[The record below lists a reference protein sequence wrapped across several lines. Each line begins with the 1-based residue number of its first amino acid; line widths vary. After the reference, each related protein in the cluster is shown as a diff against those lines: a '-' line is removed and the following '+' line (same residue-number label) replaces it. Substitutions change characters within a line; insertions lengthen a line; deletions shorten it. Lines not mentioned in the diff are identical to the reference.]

1 MLRRSR
7 LLARRISGTATPTPR
22 RPPRAGRRRRWR
34 GGSLTLAVGLSL
46 ALANGARA
54 APSEAEARAF
64 FERFVAAQN
73 AHDAVA
79 VKAMLWDSPQM
90 LWYSRGTEIRGT
102 SAVVETLHSYYAG
115 TWHLEP
121 DMASFRATVLSDTVL
136 QLLVPVVF
144 TRGDA
149 GQPPQANQ
157 FLICQTLVLSP
168 TGWKVASILPIAN
181 TQLKNSK

>member
-1 MLRRSR
+1 MLRRS
-7 LLARRISGTATPTPR
+7 RRISGTATLTAR
-22 RPPRAGRRRRWR
+22 MPPRAG
-34 GGSLTLAVGLSL
+34 SL
-46 ALANGARA
+46 ALAIALTLGLASGAHA
-54 APSEAEARAF
+54 APTEADARAF

-73 AHDAVA
+73 AHDAAA
-79 VKAMLWDSPQM
+79 VKAMLWDSPRM
-90 LWYSRGTEIRGT
+90 LWYTRGTEIRGP

-144 TRGDA
+144 TRGEA

-157 FLICQTLVLSP
+157 FLISQTLVLSP

-181 TQLKNSK
+181 TQLKTSN